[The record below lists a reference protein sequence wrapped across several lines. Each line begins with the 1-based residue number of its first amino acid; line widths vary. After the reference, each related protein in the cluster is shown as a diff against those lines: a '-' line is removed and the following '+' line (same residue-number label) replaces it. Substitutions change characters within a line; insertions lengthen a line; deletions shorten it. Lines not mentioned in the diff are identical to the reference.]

1 MSAEGERVKRAID
14 VVGAAAG
21 LALAAPILALAA
33 CAIKLEDNGPVF
45 FRQMRLG
52 LGEEPFEVLKLRTMT
67 VDAEKIRSDG
77 VVEEGDPRITRI
89 GALLRRT
96 AVDEL
101 PQLWNVLR
109 GEMSLVG
116 PRPVPLPHLERY
128 DERQR
133 RVGRDGRF
141 FEMFKF
147 RSMRP
152 APEGSHELT
161 YSQETAPGGVEGAD
175 RRTRVGSL
183 LRRTSLD
190 ELPQLFNVLRGE
202 MSLVGPRPERPE
214 FVNYFNENIYRY
226 GERHRV
232 KSGLTG
238 WAQVNGLRGKTS
250 LADRVEWDNHYIENF
265 SLWLDL
271 KIMLLTIP
279 EVLRLASRE

>member
-1 MSAEGERVKRAID
+1 MNAEGERVKRAID

-52 LGEEPFEVLKLRTMT
+52 RGEEPFEVLKLRTMT

-77 VVEEGDPRITRI
+77 VVEEGDPRITRV

-133 RVGRDGRF
+133 RRLEV
-141 FEMFKF
+141 
-147 RSMRP
+147 RP
-152 APEGSHELT
+152 
-161 YSQETAPGGVEGAD
+161 
-175 RRTRVGSL
+175 
-183 LRRTSLD
+183 
-190 ELPQLFNVLRGE
+190 
-202 MSLVGPRPERPE
+202 
-214 FVNYFNENIYRY
+214 
-226 GERHRV
+226 
-232 KSGLTG
+232 GLTG
-238 WAQVNGLRGKTS
+238 WAQIHGRAS
-250 LADRVEWDNHYIENF
+250 LPWPERIELDVWYVEHR
-265 SLWLDL
+265 S
-271 KIMLLTIP
+271 
-279 EVLRLASRE
+279 LRLDASILARTAGVLFRRDFVYRGEAGGWR

>member
-1 MSAEGERVKRAID
+1 MNAEGERVKRAID

-45 FRQMRLG
+45 FRQLRLG
-52 LGEEPFEVLKLRTMT
+52 RGEEPFEVLKLRTMT

-77 VVEEGDPRITRI
+77 VVEEGDPRITRV

-133 RVGRDGRF
+133 RRLEV
-141 FEMFKF
+141 
-147 RSMRP
+147 RP
-152 APEGSHELT
+152 
-161 YSQETAPGGVEGAD
+161 
-175 RRTRVGSL
+175 
-183 LRRTSLD
+183 
-190 ELPQLFNVLRGE
+190 
-202 MSLVGPRPERPE
+202 
-214 FVNYFNENIYRY
+214 
-226 GERHRV
+226 
-232 KSGLTG
+232 GLTG
-238 WAQVNGLRGKTS
+238 WAQIHGRASLPWPERIELDVWYVEHRSLRVDAS
-250 LADRVEWDNHYIENF
+250 ILAR
-265 SLWLDL
+265 
-271 KIMLLTIP
+271 TAG
-279 EVLRLASRE
+279 VLFRRDFVYRGEAGGWR

>member
-1 MSAEGERVKRAID
+1 MNAEGERVKRAID

-77 VVEEGDPRITRI
+77 VVEEGDPRITRV

-133 RVGRDGRF
+133 RRLEV
-141 FEMFKF
+141 
-147 RSMRP
+147 RP
-152 APEGSHELT
+152 
-161 YSQETAPGGVEGAD
+161 
-175 RRTRVGSL
+175 
-183 LRRTSLD
+183 
-190 ELPQLFNVLRGE
+190 
-202 MSLVGPRPERPE
+202 
-214 FVNYFNENIYRY
+214 
-226 GERHRV
+226 
-232 KSGLTG
+232 GLTG
-238 WAQVNGLRGKTS
+238 WAQIHGRASLPWPERIELDVWYVEHRSLRVDAS
-250 LADRVEWDNHYIENF
+250 I
-265 SLWLDL
+265 
-271 KIMLLTIP
+271 LTRTAG
-279 EVLRLASRE
+279 VLFRRDFVYRGEAGGWR

>member
-1 MSAEGERVKRAID
+1 MNAEGERVKRAID

-52 LGEEPFEVLKLRTMT
+52 RGEEPFEVLKLRTMT

-77 VVEEGDPRITRI
+77 VVEEGDPRITRV

-133 RVGRDGRF
+133 RRLEV
-141 FEMFKF
+141 
-147 RSMRP
+147 RP
-152 APEGSHELT
+152 
-161 YSQETAPGGVEGAD
+161 
-175 RRTRVGSL
+175 
-183 LRRTSLD
+183 
-190 ELPQLFNVLRGE
+190 
-202 MSLVGPRPERPE
+202 
-214 FVNYFNENIYRY
+214 
-226 GERHRV
+226 
-232 KSGLTG
+232 GLTG
-238 WAQVNGLRGKTS
+238 WAQIHGRASLPWPERIELDVWYVEHRSLRVDAS
-250 LADRVEWDNHYIENF
+250 ILAR
-265 SLWLDL
+265 
-271 KIMLLTIP
+271 TAG
-279 EVLRLASRE
+279 VLFRRDFVYRGEAGGWR

>member
-1 MSAEGERVKRAID
+1 MNPEGERVKRAID
-14 VVGAAAG
+14 FVGAAAG

-77 VVEEGDPRITRI
+77 VVEEGDPRITRV
-89 GALLRRT
+89 GALLRRA

-133 RVGRDGRF
+133 RRLEV
-141 FEMFKF
+141 
-147 RSMRP
+147 RP
-152 APEGSHELT
+152 
-161 YSQETAPGGVEGAD
+161 
-175 RRTRVGSL
+175 
-183 LRRTSLD
+183 
-190 ELPQLFNVLRGE
+190 
-202 MSLVGPRPERPE
+202 
-214 FVNYFNENIYRY
+214 
-226 GERHRV
+226 
-232 KSGLTG
+232 GLTG
-238 WAQVNGLRGKTS
+238 WAQIHGRASLPWPERIELDVWYVEHRSLRVDAS
-250 LADRVEWDNHYIENF
+250 ILAR
-265 SLWLDL
+265 
-271 KIMLLTIP
+271 TAG
-279 EVLRLASRE
+279 VLFRRDFVYRGEAGGWR